1 MQHRVTLKEIAEE
14 AGLSVTAVSLVLND
28 RPCRLS
34 AESKARILEIARRR
48 NYRPNYIARTLVT
61 RESRAFGLIVPN
73 IESRF
78 FAGIASNLE
87 KRCRKEGYALFI
99 TNSNDSSENDLE
111 LMRLLVERGVDGL
124 FLVVSNEV
132 YDNERVLDAVGNLTV
147 PYVMV
152 DRVFSGHVCD
162 QVRFDNRLGGYL
174 ATRHL
179 IENGHERIA
188 AILNTERSNSGRGR
202 LAGYLEALESSG
214 LRPDERL
221 VIESPYTIAGGYEAA
236 ARALE
241 SDATAIFAGS
251 DSISVGVLKRL
262 SEKGLRVP
270 DDYSLV
276 SYDNSIADLV
286 FELALTAVHQDAAE
300 LADHA
305 FDMLAG
311 RIRNPE
317 SAPVVEILTPKLV
330 VKDSVRP
337 RDAM

>member
-1 MQHRVTLKEIAEE
+1 
-14 AGLSVTAVSLVLND
+14 
-28 RPCRLS
+28 
-34 AESKARILEIARRR
+34 
-48 NYRPNYIARTLVT
+48 
-61 RESRAFGLIVPN
+61 
-73 IESRF
+73 
-78 FAGIASNLE
+78 
-87 KRCRKEGYALFI
+87 
-99 TNSNDSSENDLE
+99 
-111 LMRLLVERGVDGL
+111 MRLLVERGVDGL